1 MVLPTSTRTVL
12 RQAILDILYATHDIV
27 VSTTTAAGDST
38 TSLTDSALS
47 PATVAGEVFRGVY
60 VYISTQAIAIDSTA
74 NIDEGG
80 QFSATDTTLTVTSST
95 PFTVGD
101 GIQFSATGTA
111 TGEICRVVT
120 ITNGTT
126 IEIVRE
132 IQGTT
137 ATTHENADNIF
148 VIGPAVG
155 EISVISNVSFAS
167 STSKVTL
174 APAMSARTVSG
185 QGYELHYSLHPGK
198 MNTAIANVLDTLT
211 HPLFIPVT
219 LVTDGDMRTT
229 GTSDWTAAG
238 TGGTPT
244 LAKNTT
250 NFRFGD
256 QSLSITN
263 DGSTTRGFAKSAS
276 INLPENTEVI
286 VACDVFITAGDSA
299 KISLID
305 VTNSDAE
312 IETAASAVTGW
323 VHLEFS
329 VSTPADC
336 EQIQIWLEAPATSNV
351 VYFDHIIVW
360 PTAQA
365 EFDLPSTFEYGREV
379 ERIVSFPRGRGLS
392 NTGDDLA
399 YAIEGKPAEFWSHF
413 TFDRDDSTTSS
424 YRLRFGRSPVNK
436 PLFLEGWVDYA
447 AFSSDSDT
455 TNASAD
461 IVTHLAAAALL
472 DDMALAAEMDER
484 PELAERLSVRA
495 IEQRLEVSDVLKHTT
510 PQPRGIVKGTLR

>member
-1 MVLPTSTRTVL
+1 M
-12 RQAILDILYATHDIV
+12 

-38 TSLTDSALS
+38 TSLPDSALS
-47 PATVAGEVFRGVY
+47 PATVAGEIFRGVY
-60 VYISTQAIAIDSTA
+60 IYISTQPAATASGSTVDGSH
-74 NIDEGG
+74 N
-80 QFSATDTTLTVTSST
+80 TTVTTLAVSDGTD
-95 PFTVGD
+95 FTAGD
-101 GIQFSATGTA
+101 GIQVTVASVTETMRVTGISSNNLT
-111 TGEICRVVT
+111 VV
-120 ITNGTT
+120 
-126 IEIVRE
+126 RA
-132 IQGTT
+132 IQGST
-137 ATTHENADNIF
+137 AVSMSGSETINL
-148 VIGPAVG
+148 IGPAVG
-155 EISVISNVSFAS
+155 EISVISNVSFAIT
-167 STSKVTL
+167 TSKVTL

-185 QGYELHYSLHPGK
+185 QGYELHYSLHPSK

-219 LVTDGDMRTT
+219 LVTDGDMRAS

-276 INLPENTEVI
+276 INLPERTEVI
-286 VACDVFITAGDSA
+286 VSCDVFITAGDSA

-312 IETAASAVTGW
+312 IETADSSITGW

-329 VSTPADC
+329 VATPADC
-336 EQIQIWLEAPATSNV
+336 EQVQIWLEAEAVSDV

-360 PTAQA
+360 PT
-365 EFDLPSTFEYGREV
+365 EPTDLLLPSTFEYGHEV
-379 ERIVSFPRGRGLS
+379 DRIVYFPRGRGLS

-399 YAIEGKPAEFWSHF
+399 YAVSGAEAKFWSHPA
-413 TFDRDDSTTSS
+413 FDRDDSTTSS
-424 YRLRFGRSPVNK
+424 YRLRFGKVNK

-461 IVTHLAAAALL
+461 IVTHLAAADLL

-495 IEQRLEVSDVLKHTT
+495 IEQRLEISDVLKLTT
-510 PQPRGIVKGTLR
+510 PQPQGVVVGTLR

>member
-1 MVLPTSTRTVL
+1 M
-12 RQAILDILYATHDIV
+12 

-60 VYISTQAIAIDSTA
+60 IYISTQPAATDSTSTVDGA
-74 NIDEGG
+74 HN
-80 QFSATDTTLTVTSST
+80 TVVTTLAVTDGT
-95 PFTVGD
+95 DFTVGD
-101 GIQFSATGTA
+101 GIQVTVSAVTETM
-111 TGEICRVVT
+111 RVTVIASNNLT
-120 ITNGTT
+120 V
-126 IEIVRE
+126 VRG
-132 IQGTT
+132 IQGST
-137 ATTHENADNIF
+137 AVSMSGGETINI
-148 VIGPAVG
+148 VGPAIG
-155 EISVISNVSFAS
+155 EISVISNISFAS
-167 STSKVTL
+167 TTSKVTL

-185 QGYELHYSLHPGK
+185 QGYELHYSLHPSK

-219 LVTDGDMRTT
+219 LVTDGDMRTS
-229 GTSDWTAAG
+229 GTSDWTAAAETG
-238 TGGTPT
+238 TAPT

-256 QSLSITN
+256 QSLSITAN
-263 DGSTTRGFAKSAS
+263 ADATNSFAKSAS
-276 INLPENTEVI
+276 INLPERTEVL

-312 IETAASAVTGW
+312 IETAASAITGW
-323 VHLEFS
+323 VHLEFRI
-329 VSTPADC
+329 STPADC
-336 EQIQIWLEAPATSNV
+336 EQVQIWLEAPAASDV

-365 EFDLPSTFEYGREV
+365 EFDLPSTFEYGHEV
-379 ERIVSFPRGRGLS
+379 ERIVFFPRGRGLS

-413 TFDRDDSTTSS
+413 TLDRDDSTTSS
-424 YRLRFGRSPVNK
+424 YRLRFGKPLEYGRRSGLRDRGQGGQVLGSE
-436 PLFLEGWVDYA
+436 PLFLEGWVDYT

-495 IEQRLEVSDVLKHTT
+495 IEQRLEISDVLKHIT
-510 PQPRGIVKGTLR
+510 PQPKGVVKGTFR